1 MKKLFS
7 LIAVLMMNV
16 YVFGQPGFKPNHNR
30 GNLEARKN
38 LVETTDVP
46 QVVKDAQQKQFPNTS
61 VEKWFIKNPQVEQ
74 KGSENKKAKSVYVAL
89 FKNTEGYMT
98 HCRITDTGE
107 LRGSM
112 TRLQGEK
119 GLPQNIKDA
128 VSKRFSGFK
137 IVESQKI
144 WNTKQNKNFYRIVLV
159 QNSTRVITFTDENG
173 NELKEANLPEDT
185 KENMMDV
192 PTENKGK

>member
-1 MKKLFS
+1 MKKFVS
-7 LIAVLMMNV
+7 LIAVLLV
-16 YVFGQPGFKPNHNR
+16 HTYVFGQPGLRPNNNR
-30 GNLEARKN
+30 GAIEARRN

-61 VEKWFIKNPQVEQ
+61 VEKWFVNTPKVEQ
-74 KGSENKKAKSVYVAL
+74 KEAEGKKAKTVYVAL
-89 FKNTEGYMT
+89 FKNQEGYMT
-98 HCRITDTGE
+98 HCRITDTGD

-137 IVESQKI
+137 IVESQKV
-144 WNTKQNKNFYRIVLV
+144 WNAKQNKNFYRVVLV
-159 QNSTRVITFTDENG
+159 QNSTRVITFIDENG

-185 KENMMDV
+185 KENMMIV
-192 PTENKGK
+192 PVEKGK